1 MPREKKLIA
10 QCDDIPAWFMT
21 YSDVI
26 TLLMTFF
33 ILLLTFAT
41 TEPERFE
48 KSVSSTYSKGAATG
62 TAGQKIDGIAKD
74 SWINRLRPPAARIAM
89 RGAEMPPI
97 EKAPPKS
104 TFGKGLRS
112 LNDEEEKQNEMTS
125 HTFEVAL
132 VEVFDSQG
140 ELTSNGKLICKMLS
154 NQLNELPFHAA
165 IQFSDPKQT
174 DTLAGMMDY
183 LFHTEMTRPGQVA
196 MSIVQPN
203 QSTNNAIGI
212 MGRGDRGLPPDKIRI
227 LIKRFSG
234 KQE

>member
-1 MPREKKLIA
+1 MARFKKPPE
-10 QCDDIPAWFMT
+10 QGDDIPAWFMT

-48 KSVSSTYSKGAATG
+48 KSISSTFSKGAAMG
-62 TAGQKIDGIAKD
+62 TAGEKIDGVTQD

-104 TFGKGLRS
+104 SFGDGLKS
-112 LNDEEEKQNEMTS
+112 LDDDEEKQNEMTS
-125 HTFEVAL
+125 HTFEVPL
-132 VEVFDSQG
+132 VQVFDSQG

-154 NQLNELPFHAA
+154 HQLNELPFQAA
-165 IQFSDPKQT
+165 IQFSDPEQS
-174 DTLAGMMDY
+174 DNLAGMMAY

-196 MSIVQPN
+196 MSVVENSQTAN
-203 QSTNNAIGI
+203 SR
-212 MGRGDRGLPPDKIRI
+212 RGALGGKHGLAPDKIRI
-227 LIKRFSG
+227 LIKRFSPNPS
-234 KQE
+234 